1 MSPFYLLPTTESP
14 MRPYPVLR
22 SPAHTSGC
30 PAPPIALPAWVR
42 ERAPLAAESRCPR
55 ALRAEFDRFRDHALA
70 CFDALE
76 VQAHV
81 LPLCGV
87 YRRAAQPPATDPHQ

>member
-1 MSPFYLLPTTESP
+1 MRLPPFSEAPPT
-14 MRPYPVLR
+14 M
-22 SPAHTSGC
+22 SGC

-42 ERAPLAAESRCPR
+42 ERAPLAAESRRAR

-87 YRRAAQPPATDPHQ
+87 YRRAAHPPAPDPHQ